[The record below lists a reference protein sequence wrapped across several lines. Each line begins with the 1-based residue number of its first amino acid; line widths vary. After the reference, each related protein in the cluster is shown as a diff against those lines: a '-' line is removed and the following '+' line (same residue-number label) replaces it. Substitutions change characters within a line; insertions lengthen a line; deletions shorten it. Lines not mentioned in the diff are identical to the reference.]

1 MSCLPWDDA
10 TAMAWAE
17 LLARLRKNGRSMAI
31 RDSMI
36 AATAIRHNLTIATR
50 NVSDFKSSKLP
61 LVNPFH

>member
-1 MSCLPWDDA
+1 
-10 TAMAWAE
+10 MAWAE